1 MFVCLFFL
9 LLHFFSIFL
18 HFFFS
23 IFFQAFT
30 VLKFPVF
37 RMDFPERKSISQR
50 LVLDEDMEDSGP
62 SILLA
67 LSQPELQTSFCCTVC
82 RNSHIQAAWDCIVS
96 CGGFLK
102 KVMFK

>member
-1 MFVCLFFL
+1 MFVCLFFYFYIFFL
-9 LLHFFSIFL
+9 YFYIFFSIFL
-18 HFFFS
+18 
-23 IFFQAFT
+23 QAFI